1 MILLFLYFKITFFP
15 QKNLK
20 YLYFYKK
27 KKKKKK
33 KKNKKKKKKKKKK
46 IEKLY

>member
-33 KKNKKKKKKKKKK
+33 KKKLKNYTKKF
-46 IEKLY
+46 E